1 MDDRKKQRVMLEK
14 EIIINNI
21 IKGHILDISEGGM
34 YVHTQ
39 AEFIPKSV
47 LDLKFSL
54 CDKQVTVKGAVQ
66 HVEEGVGIGIK
77 FINLSVEDYTCI
89 KGVLHNGS
97 QVKAK
102 ETGAKKILIV
112 DDHEQSRTMYRTKLI
127 SEGYSTTEALN
138 GTEAFKKLQETRF
151 DLVILEVWV
160 EGLDGFK
167 ILQIM
172 KINPLMKDIPVLI
185 LSARSTPADSQ
196 KAITLGARDYLV
208 KMTTTPAK
216 LAEKVKSILTS

>member
-1 MDDRKKQRVMLEK
+1 MNERKKERIMLEK
-14 EIIINNI
+14 EIIINNV
-21 IKGHILDISEGGM
+21 IKGHILDISEGGI
-34 YVHTQ
+34 YIHTQ
-39 AEFIPKSV
+39 AELIPRSV
-47 LDLKFSL
+47 LDLKFSI
-54 CDKQVTVKGAVQ
+54 CDRQITVKGVIQ

-77 FINLSVEDYTCI
+77 FLNLSVEDYTCI
-89 KGVLHNGS
+89 KGILHNRS
-97 QVKAK
+97 QVTSN

-127 SEGYSTTEALN
+127 SEGYNTTEALN
-138 GTEAFKKLQETRF
+138 GTEAFKKLQESRF

-185 LSARSTPADSQ
+185 LSARSTSADSQ
-196 KAITLGARDYLV
+196 KAIALGAKDYLM

-216 LAEKVKSILTS
+216 LAEKVKSILAS